1 MSVKIIK
8 RFFRCNYSDVFGGI
22 DCSNCLSNFAF
33 ILKQCYCPG
42 SSKTIL
48 RKFDIIHCQPI
59 QCLAKFFR
67 YFNAADSP
75 TSKWVAMSRK
85 RTLPAKRHKAIA
97 TRLGGR
103 WHRERCLSWI
113 SLGLRDSLV
122 TRRYPCVYEKAL
134 SNKLTIVLKNELEP
148 LKSWSGKCPILPF

>member
-1 MSVKIIK
+1 MPVKIIE
-8 RFFRCNYSDVFGGI
+8 RFLRCNYSDVFGGI

-85 RTLPAKRHKAIA
+85 HPLPAKQHKAIA
-97 TRLGGR
+97 TRSGGEMASR
-103 WHRERCLSWI
+103 KTVSLLNI
-113 SLGLRDSLV
+113 SGATRFTSHKKVSLCI
-122 TRRYPCVYEKAL
+122 R
-134 SNKLTIVLKNELEP
+134 
-148 LKSWSGKCPILPF
+148 KSSFQ